1 MLKSL
6 TKIACCLAAAV
17 VGLTLSPSARALDLG
32 VALPVG
38 DEVAAAAVAARL
50 SHTLGSS
57 AYPKITTPVHGAPIT
72 SEFGWRRHPIFK
84 RMRFHGGIDFGAR
97 TGTPVHAAAA
107 GTIVKVARTKDRG
120 LYVLVRH
127 SNLFETGYSHL
138 ATIAPGVAVGTE
150 VKADEVIGTVG
161 TSGRST
167 GPHLDFEAFID
178 SNRVDPAP
186 MLIKAVITPD
196 IMPLESIRLIMTQSL
211 SANPDSRTATLVPVQ
226 FEASALRRI
235 DGPG

>member
-1 MLKSL
+1 MRKLL
-6 TKIACCLAAAV
+6 TKIGFSLATAV
-17 VGLTLSPSARALDLG
+17 VGLTLSQSAMALDLG
-32 VALPVG
+32 IALPAG
-38 DEVAAAAVAARL
+38 AEVAMAARL
-50 SHTLGSS
+50 SNTLGSA
-57 AYPKITTPVHGAPIT
+57 AYPKITPPVHGAPIT
-72 SEFGWRRHPIFK
+72 SAFGWRRHPIFK

-107 GTIVKVARTKDRG
+107 GTVVKVARTKDRG
-120 LYVLVRH
+120 RYVVVRH

-138 ATIAPGVAVGTE
+138 ATIKPGIKVGTQ

-186 MLIKAVITPD
+186 MLIKAVITAET
-196 IMPLESIRLIMTQSL
+196 MPAESLQLVMTQTL
-211 SANPDSRTATLVPVQ
+211 SAAAEIRTATLVPVQ
-226 FEASALRRI
+226 LEASTEALSDR
-235 DGPG
+235 PV